1 MGNRRKSRELAVQA
15 LFFMDMT
22 DRFTE
27 EKLSLFCDNFL
38 PAAQV
43 RPFFLHLVRG
53 VSSVRAGIDA
63 LIERFSSNW
72 KIGRMS
78 GVDRNVLRV
87 GVFEMLG
94 CPDIPFKVS
103 INEAI
108 DLGKKFGTDESG
120 AFVNG
125 ILDSIRIAMEKE
137 HLTLPIPED
146 LGYIPDAPEPDLSEA
161 DSELAL
167 ENEAVQDVSLTPEP
181 NGFYLPKGGFEMD
194 RPTSLPSTGRPRRRT
209 LIRKNPHLK

>member
-1 MGNRRKSRELAVQA
+1 MGNRRKSRELAIQA

-53 VSSVRAGIDA
+53 VSTARAEIDA
-63 LIERFSSNW
+63 LIERFSSHW
-72 KIGRMS
+72 KISRMS

-87 GVFEMLG
+87 AVFEML
-94 CPDIPFKVS
+94 CCQDIPSKVS

-108 DLGKKFGTDESG
+108 DLGKKFGTEESG

-125 ILDSIRIAMEKE
+125 ILDSIRLAMEKE
-137 HLTLPIPED
+137 NLSIPIRVD
-146 LGYIPDAPEPDLSEA
+146 CAYIPDAPEPDLSGQ
-161 DSELAL
+161 DSELEG
-167 ENEAVQDVSLTPEP
+167 ENETTPSFSVEP
-181 NGFYLPKGGFEMD
+181 KPEFYPQNGDGSKDQPSEPGIPAMK
-194 RPTSLPSTGRPRRRT
+194 RPRRT
-209 LIRKNPHLK
+209 LIRP